1 MTDQSTALD
10 DALERVIEAARAH
23 LAAVKAADGAID
35 DDDVWRSYVAL
46 NNASYAYD
54 QQMLDSHGE
63 VTPWDTE
70 EIDLAE
76 DAEDLWAG
84 TSGEPATDPYPS
96 VVSVRQRR
104 DYRVPSVSALLAAS
118 AEAIRG
124 MTLDDEEVA
133 APETVAEAVLGLL
146 QAGDG
151 SLGALDVPALDP
163 LDGLVTVTEVAEPL
177 DLSTSAET
185 DGSELF
191 QTGSGDRTVGRL
203 DEHPY
208 LDLEDL
214 EPAREGVDL
223 RSPDADASDGGAHE
237 R

>member
-1 MTDQSTALD
+1 MTDQPTALD
-10 DALERVIEAARAH
+10 EALERVIDAARVH

-35 DDDVWRSYVAL
+35 DDDVWRSYVML

-54 QQMLDSHGE
+54 QQLLDSHGE

-76 DAEDLWAG
+76 AADDLWTGSA
-84 TSGEPATDPYPS
+84 GEPATDPYPS

-118 AEAIRG
+118 AEATRG
-124 MTLDDEEVA
+124 LSLDDDEEVG

-151 SLGALDVPALDP
+151 SLAALDVPALEP
-163 LDGLVTVTEVAEPL
+163 LDGVVTVTEAAEPL
-177 DLSTSAET
+177 DLSAAAET
-185 DGSELF
+185 DASEFFL
-191 QTGSGDRTVGRL
+191 TGEGDRTVGRL

-208 LDLEDL
+208 LDLGDVAPTLED
-214 EPAREGVDL
+214 VDL
-223 RSPDADASDGGAHE
+223 DAPGGDTHG